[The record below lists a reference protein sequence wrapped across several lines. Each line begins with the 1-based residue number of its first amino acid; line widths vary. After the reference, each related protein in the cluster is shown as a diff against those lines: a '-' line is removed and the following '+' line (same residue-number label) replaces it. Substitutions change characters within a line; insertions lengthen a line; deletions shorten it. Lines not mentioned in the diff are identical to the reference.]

1 MSNKN
6 TPPQG
11 FATQALHTG
20 YQPEATTHSRAVPLY
35 QTTSY
40 TFDSSQHASDL
51 FALKAFGNIY
61 TRLMNPTNDVLEKR
75 IASLE
80 GGAAALAV
88 SSGHAAVATTVLTL
102 CQSGD
107 HIVASTDLYGGTV
120 NLFKHS
126 LTRLGITVTF
136 VSPNDIVAW
145 QQAIQPNTK
154 LLFTESLGNPKLD
167 VVDLQ
172 ALADV
177 AKAHQL
183 PLVVDNTLP
192 TPALLRPIEHGA
204 SIVIHSATKFIGGQG
219 LSIGGLIVDSGRFDW
234 AASPRFAEFNAPDPS
249 YHGLKFVD
257 AFGALTFII
266 RARVLTLRDFGF
278 SASPF
283 NGWTFIHG
291 LETLELRMQQHSKN
305 ALAIAEFLSQHPA
318 VSWVSYPGLPKDA
331 TSAELLQRYLPHGA
345 GAIVGFGVKGG
356 AVAAQR
362 VVESVKLF
370 SHLANVGD
378 TKSLIIHPASTTHSQ
393 LDEPDLLAAGV
404 TPDFVRLSVGIEAVD
419 DLIGD
424 LQQALA
430 SSVPAGV

>member
-1 MSNKN
+1 
-6 TPPQG
+6 
-11 FATQALHTG
+11 
-20 YQPEATTHSRAVPLY
+20 LY

-291 LETLELRMQQHSKN
+291 LETLQLRMQQHSKN
-305 ALAIAEFLSQHPA
+305 ALAIAEFLNQHPA

>member
-1 MSNKN
+1 
-6 TPPQG
+6 
-11 FATQALHTG
+11 
-20 YQPEATTHSRAVPLY
+20 
-35 QTTSY
+35 
-40 TFDSSQHASDL
+40 
-51 FALKAFGNIY
+51 
-61 TRLMNPTNDVLEKR
+61 
-75 IASLE
+75 
-80 GGAAALAV
+80 
-88 SSGHAAVATTVLTL
+88 
-102 CQSGD
+102 
-107 HIVASTDLYGGTV
+107 
-120 NLFKHS
+120 
-126 LTRLGITVTF
+126 LGITVTF

-291 LETLELRMQQHSKN
+291 LETLQLRMQQHSKN
-305 ALAIAEFLSQHPA
+305 ALAIAEFLNQHPA